1 MLVNLGVPYAVIRP
15 TLVYGYG
22 DLLLNNMAR
31 ALRRFPVFFI
41 YGSGDYPVQPV
52 YAEDV
57 AAQAVEAGSRSENS
71 VVDAAGPE
79 TFSYEELLHLLAS
92 ALGVRARLVHAPP
105 RAALALTQLAGLLKG
120 DLSLTRDEV
129 VGLMAGLL
137 TS

>member
-1 MLVNLGVPYAVIRP
+1 M
-15 TLVYGYG
+15 
-22 DLLLNNMAR
+22 
-31 ALRRFPVFFI
+31 
-41 YGSGDYPVQPV
+41 QPV

-57 AAQAVEAGSRSENS
+57 AAQAVEAGSRGENS

-92 ALGVRARLVHAPP
+92 AVGVRARLVHAPP

-137 TS
+137 TSKARRPARQG